1 MHHHCKIHLLM
12 ITTLDFHTSFA
23 VCPLLYYFVL
33 FCFST
38 SGNIDIGEEECSVMM
53 KYFAAQHQ
61 HGDSCENDSPNNKT
75 QNTSPSNFCESVPGI
90 VSTLTLERLTQI
102 TALYCGPRYTLTCL
116 KKNTLCLWSNELRD
130 IYVDLLKAVELES
143 REE

>member
-1 MHHHCKIHLLM
+1 
-12 ITTLDFHTSFA
+12 
-23 VCPLLYYFVL
+23 
-33 FCFST
+33 
-38 SGNIDIGEEECSVMM
+38 MM

-61 HGDSCENDSPNNKT
+61 HEDSCENDSPENDSPNYKT
-75 QNTSPSNFCESVPGI
+75 QNTSPSHICEPVPGK

-102 TALYCGPRYTLTCL
+102 TALYCGPRYTLNCL